1 MDALDLYEFPRGY
14 AGRKTYV
21 SVQGHSRSIPYIY
34 TYKSPDGRNKLLP
47 EYGGGP
53 IEYSGRGPMIM
64 RDISGYRSPIDGQY
78 VSSRSAHREH
88 MERHGVIELGN
99 ERVQPKSDESNFA
112 TIGHDIKRRLDE
124 VKAMPQREYDNQVA
138 QQAQIPATE

>member
-1 MDALDLYEFPRGY
+1 MGSEGIYEFPQGY
-14 AGRKTYV
+14 VGRKTYV
-21 SVQGHSRSIPYIY
+21 SVQGHLRSIPYIY

-53 IEYSGRGPMIM
+53 IEYTGRGPMIM
-64 RDISGYRSPIDGQY
+64 RDISGYRSPIDGEY

-99 ERVQPKSDESNFA
+99 ERVQPKSDEGQFK
-112 TIGHDIKRRLDE
+112 TLGHDIKRRLDE
-124 VKAMPQREYDNQVA
+124 VKAIPQREYDSQVA
-138 QQAQIPATE
+138 ALAQQTTAE